1 MSTVRATNFQNAG
14 SASVNMTLDTAG
26 NATVANTLA
35 MGSSFLRNRIIN
47 GDMRIDQRNVG
58 ASVTGNS
65 GAVAVDRWF
74 IDATQTSKMTIQ
86 QNAGSVTPPAGFKNY
101 YGVTSSS
108 SYSVLSGDNFAVRQW
123 IEGYNISDLNFGTS
137 SAVTVTLSFWVR
149 SSLTGTFG
157 GSLVGYNGSTFRSC
171 PFSYSISSANTWEQ
185 KSVTLTGDTT
195 TFSYNSTNGYG
206 LMVGFSMG
214 SGSTYSAT
222 AGVWTSGLYYSATG
236 STSVVGTNAATWYVT
251 GVQLEVGTAATPF
264 ERRQFGQEL
273 ALCQRYFAKTYPINT
288 AIGTANALGAM
299 TVPCF
304 GSMAYA
310 GGNWWFPVTMRANP
324 TITVYSA
331 YTGTVNKVSA
341 DAVDG
346 NGAAASIGDRSCSIF
361 RNNDSTGVA
370 VNVFITAHATANAEL

>member
-47 GDMRIDQRNVG
+47 GDMRIDQRNAG
-58 ASVTGNS
+58 ASVTGNA
-65 GAVAVDRWF
+65 GAFAVDRWP
-74 IDATQTSKMTIQ
+74 IDATQTSKMTVQ

-101 YGVTSSS
+101 YGATSSS
-108 SYSVLSGDNFAVRQW
+108 SYSVLSSDNFTVRQW
-123 IEGYNISDLNFGTS
+123 IEGYNISDFNFGTS
-137 SAVTVTLSFWVR
+137 SAVPVTLSFWVR

-157 GSLVGYNGSTFRSC
+157 GSLVGYDGSTFRSC

-222 AGVWTSGLYYSATG
+222 SGVWTSGLYYSATG

-251 GVQLEVGTAATPF
+251 GVQLEAGSVATPF
-264 ERRQFGQEL
+264 ERRQYGQEL
-273 ALCQRYFAKTYPINT
+273 ALCQRYFIR
-288 AIGTANALGAM
+288 NADLNGIWIDA
-299 TVPCF
+299 
-304 GSMAYA
+304 S
-310 GGNWWFPVTMRANP
+310 NIRNIQHFPVAMRAAPTVSLYDTGGYHEYWNIAAYNGITSATLLRSTVLDLDFSILSSSNRARVYGNP
-324 TITVYSA
+324 SLLAANV
-331 YTGTVNKVSA
+331 VSI
-341 DAVDG
+341 
-346 NGAAASIGDRSCSIF
+346 S
-361 RNNDSTGVA
+361 
-370 VNVFITAHATANAEL
+370 AEL